1 MTVRT
6 AILDNDIHSRTA
18 ARAALAAYPDF
29 EIAGMFATSGEL
41 LRFLEENTIH
51 LLFLDIELDQ
61 ESGFDTA
68 RRLGR
73 QYPEVMIVFLTGHSS
88 YAIDGYDF
96 HPVGFLT
103 KPIHPG
109 KLEQTLAEV
118 RRRRQHSSRQS
129 GARLMFHLQA
139 GGHRI
144 IDVRE
149 ICYVERYNRKNFLCT
164 GGESL
169 RITNYTMRELEE
181 MLSQHGF
188 FLSHQAFILS
198 LYRVNAIR
206 SVGRQL
212 YEAVLRGCEKPIPV
226 SRDRYSKL
234 LQALEETGVRL
245 PLLPK

>member
-1 MTVRT
+1 
-6 AILDNDIHSRTA
+6 
-18 ARAALAAYPDF
+18 
-29 EIAGMFATSGEL
+29 
-41 LRFLEENTIH
+41 
-51 LLFLDIELDQ
+51 
-61 ESGFDTA
+61 
-68 RRLGR
+68 
-73 QYPEVMIVFLTGHSS
+73 
-88 YAIDGYDF
+88 
-96 HPVGFLT
+96 
-103 KPIHPG
+103 
-109 KLEQTLAEV
+109 
-118 RRRRQHSSRQS
+118 
-129 GARLMFHLQA
+129 MFHLQA

-188 FLSHQAFILS
+188 FLSHQSFILS